1 MSESIEN
8 WIKALPKRSTPT
20 YSQRYQFQIKY
31 CGTEEI
37 QVKDG
42 GEQIWADGINT
53 QTGEL
58 LEAKFV
64 DNPTNSPYV
73 SGSNIPPFIRTKIVN
88 DVENEFRR
96 YAAVIN
102 DPNTPVESLQVI
114 VNIQEAVPFFENLLK
129 KYNIQG
135 HVVVR
140 F

>member
-1 MSESIEN
+1 MSENVEN
-8 WIKALPKRSTPT
+8 WRRNFPRGLTPT
-20 YSQRYQFQIKY
+20 YSQRHQFQIRH
-31 CGTEEI
+31 CGSEEI

-42 GEQIWADGINT
+42 EEQIWADGINI
-53 QTGEL
+53 QIRQL

-73 SGSNIPPFIRTKIVN
+73 DGSRAPPFIRTKVVN

-102 DPNTPVESLQVI
+102 DPNTPVVELLVI
-114 VNIQEAVPFFENLLK
+114 ANIEEAVPLFENLLK
-129 KYNIQG
+129 EYNIPA

-140 F
+140 S